1 MSEIERE
8 IEREIELYD
17 YIEVLLKYKWFIL
30 AVTVVCGGFGW
41 TFRPAPPPTLYE
53 ADVVLMIKHLPTS
66 QTSGDYT
73 DIPSVSQTS
82 GFFQAL
88 ALADDLKQALID
100 SLNLRIPL
108 SGMDGLLQVQVL
120 DPGIRLAVRSNDPT
134 LPIPLVN
141 TWAALFVARNGD
153 LTLEEAGSY
162 YDWVEDQY
170 DIALAKLDC
179 TEAEL
184 RRFRTQSAIGFLV
197 IQRAALDTAV
207 IAQNRRQINTRS
219 QIEQLDLELQGM
231 GLILSSLDS
240 QLFRRLAQMDAQP
253 TINKVLLAQAYID
266 SQIMISLQQYDAK
279 HDVAAIMNQKR
290 AIINQKRGD
299 EGTRI
304 VTGISNL
311 EQELS
316 NHEPVLGGVLNP
328 TYVALSDQLSEARL
342 QYSEFKLKLVEEE
355 KSSQEQDAEGN
366 TRISADAL
374 TILQRR
380 KLIIDQHLLSAEK
393 YSQSIV
399 VMDSITVQEEI
410 LKRQMEYH
418 HRQFLSLSDS
428 LDAIKGELAN
438 RTQYEQRLVRDRD
451 NYNNTIARFSKL
463 LEEARI
469 VWEKSAGDMRVLTQA
484 LEVRPILQDREPHR
498 ATIAIGA
505 GLLLSTFGS
514 LLIEYVRQARRR
526 RAAAA
531 DL

>member
-231 GLILSSLDS
+231 GLKLSSLDS

-279 HDVAAIMNQKR
+279 HDVAAIMNQMR
-290 AIINQKRGD
+290 DD
-299 EGTRI
+299 EGIRI
-304 VTGISNL
+304 VPRISNL

-342 QYSEFKLKLVEEE
+342 QYAELKPKLVEEE

-366 TRISADAL
+366 TRTSADAL

-469 VWEKSAGDMRVLTQA
+469 VWEKSAGDMRVLTRA
-484 LEVRPILQDREPHR
+484 LEVRPILQDRDQHR

>member
-1 MSEIERE
+1 
-8 IEREIELYD
+8 
-17 YIEVLLKYKWFIL
+17 
-30 AVTVVCGGFGW
+30 
-41 TFRPAPPPTLYE
+41 
-53 ADVVLMIKHLPTS
+53 
-66 QTSGDYT
+66 
-73 DIPSVSQTS
+73 
-82 GFFQAL
+82 
-88 ALADDLKQALID
+88 
-100 SLNLRIPL
+100 
-108 SGMDGLLQVQVL
+108 LQ
-120 DPGIRLAVRSNDPT
+120 
-134 LPIPLVN
+134 
-141 TWAALFVARNGD
+141 
-153 LTLEEAGSY
+153 Y
-162 YDWVEDQY
+162 
-170 DIALAKLDC
+170 
-179 TEAEL
+179 AEL
-184 RRFRTQSAIGFLV
+184 
-197 IQRAALDTAV
+197 
-207 IAQNRRQINTRS
+207 
-219 QIEQLDLELQGM
+219 
-231 GLILSSLDS
+231 
-240 QLFRRLAQMDAQP
+240 
-253 TINKVLLAQAYID
+253 
-266 SQIMISLQQYDAK
+266 
-279 HDVAAIMNQKR
+279 
-290 AIINQKRGD
+290 
-299 EGTRI
+299 
-304 VTGISNL
+304 
-311 EQELS
+311 
-316 NHEPVLGGVLNP
+316 
-328 TYVALSDQLSEARL
+328 
-342 QYSEFKLKLVEEE
+342 KLKIVEEE

-366 TRISADAL
+366 TRTSADAL

-469 VWEKSAGDMRVLTQA
+469 AWEKSAGDMRVLTRA

>member
-290 AIINQKRGD
+290 G
-299 EGTRI
+299 
-304 VTGISNL
+304 TGINNL

-355 KSSQEQDAEGN
+355 KSPQEQDAEGN
-366 TRISADAL
+366 TRTSADAL

-438 RTQYEQRLVRDRD
+438 RTQHEQRLVRDRD

-469 VWEKSAGDMRVLTQA
+469 VWEKSAGDMRVLTRA
-484 LEVRPILQDREPHR
+484 LEVRPILQDRDQHR

>member
-1 MSEIERE
+1 MSE

-41 TFRPAPPPTLYE
+41 TFQPAPPPTLYE

-184 RRFRTQSAIGFLV
+184 RRFRTQNAIGFLV

-231 GLILSSLDS
+231 GLLLSSLDS

-304 VTGISNL
+304 VTRISNL

-316 NHEPVLGGVLNP
+316 NHKPVLGGVLNP

-342 QYSEFKLKLVEEE
+342 QYAELKLKLV
-355 KSSQEQDAEGN
+355 SQLGSNEG
-366 TRISADAL
+366 
-374 TILQRR
+374 
-380 KLIIDQHLLSAEK
+380 
-393 YSQSIV
+393 
-399 VMDSITVQEEI
+399 
-410 LKRQMEYH
+410 
-418 HRQFLSLSDS
+418 
-428 LDAIKGELAN
+428 
-438 RTQYEQRLVRDRD
+438 
-451 NYNNTIARFSKL
+451 
-463 LEEARI
+463 
-469 VWEKSAGDMRVLTQA
+469 
-484 LEVRPILQDREPHR
+484 
-498 ATIAIGA
+498 
-505 GLLLSTFGS
+505 
-514 LLIEYVRQARRR
+514 
-526 RAAAA
+526 
-531 DL
+531 

>member
-279 HDVAAIMNQKR
+279 HDVAAIMNQKW
-290 AIINQKRGD
+290 GD

-304 VTGISNL
+304 ATGISNF
-311 EQELS
+311 EQELR

-355 KSSQEQDAEGN
+355 KSPQEQDAEGN

-438 RTQYEQRLVRDRD
+438 RTQHEQRLVRDRD

-469 VWEKSAGDMRVLTQA
+469 VWEKSAGDMRVLTRA
-484 LEVRPILQDREPHR
+484 LEVRPILQDRDQHR

>member
-279 HDVAAIMNQKR
+279 HDVATIMNQKR
-290 AIINQKRGD
+290 GG

-304 VTGISNL
+304 VTEISNL

-316 NHEPVLGGVLNP
+316 NHKPVLGGVLNP

-342 QYSEFKLKLVEEE
+342 QYAELKLKLVEEE

-366 TRISADAL
+366 ARTSADAL

-438 RTQYEQRLVRDRD
+438 RTHYEQRLVRDRD

-469 VWEKSAGDMRVLTQA
+469 VWEKSAGDMRVLTRA
-484 LEVRPILQDREPHR
+484 LEVRPILQDRDQHR

>member
-231 GLILSSLDS
+231 GLKLSSLDS

-290 AIINQKRGD
+290 GD

-311 EQELS
+311 EQELR
-316 NHEPVLGGVLNP
+316 NHGPVLGGVINP

-342 QYSEFKLKLVEEE
+342 QYAELKLKLVKEE

-366 TRISADAL
+366 TRTSADAL

-399 VMDSITVQEEI
+399 VMDSITVQGEI

-428 LDAIKGELAN
+428 LDAIKGELAY

-469 VWEKSAGDMRVLTQA
+469 VWEKSAGDMRVLTRA
-484 LEVRPILQDREPHR
+484 LEVRPILQDRDQHR

>member
-1 MSEIERE
+1 MSE

-30 AVTVVCGGFGW
+30 AVTVVCGGFSW

-253 TINKVLLAQAYID
+253 TINKVLLAQAYMD

-299 EGTRI
+299 EGTHI

-311 EQELS
+311 EQELR
-316 NHEPVLGGVLNP
+316 NHEPVLGGVINP

-342 QYSEFKLKLVEEE
+342 QYAELKLKIVEEE
-355 KSSQEQDAEGN
+355 TSSQEQDAEGN
-366 TRISADAL
+366 TRTSADAL

-469 VWEKSAGDMRVLTQA
+469 VWEKSAGDMRVLTRA
-484 LEVRPILQDREPHR
+484 LEVRPILQDRDQHR

>member
-1 MSEIERE
+1 MSE

-290 AIINQKRGD
+290 GD

-342 QYSEFKLKLVEEE
+342 QYAELKLKLVEEE

-366 TRISADAL
+366 TRTSADAL

-469 VWEKSAGDMRVLTQA
+469 VWEKSAGDMRVLTRA
-484 LEVRPILQDREPHR
+484 LEVRPILQDRDQHR

>member
-1 MSEIERE
+1 MSE

-197 IQRAALDTAV
+197 TQRAALDTAV

-290 AIINQKRGD
+290 GD

-304 VTGISNL
+304 ATGISNL
-311 EQELS
+311 EQELR
-316 NHEPVLGGVLNP
+316 NHEPVLGGVINP

-342 QYSEFKLKLVEEE
+342 QYAELIQYAELKLKLVEEE

-366 TRISADAL
+366 TRTSADAL

-469 VWEKSAGDMRVLTQA
+469 VWEKSAGDMRVLTRA
-484 LEVRPILQDREPHR
+484 LEVRPILQDRDQHR

>member
-1 MSEIERE
+1 MSE

-41 TFRPAPPPTLYE
+41 TFQPAPPPTLYE

-66 QTSGDYT
+66 QTSGDHT

-266 SQIMISLQQYDAK
+266 SQILIALQQYDAK
-279 HDVAAIMNQKR
+279 HDVATIL
-290 AIINQKRGD
+290 NQKRGN
-299 EGTRI
+299 ESTRI
-304 VTGISNL
+304 VTEISNL

-316 NHEPVLGGVLNP
+316 NHKPVLGGVINP

-355 KSSQEQDAEGN
+355 KSPQEQDAEGN

-469 VWEKSAGDMRVLTQA
+469 VWEKSAGDMRVLTRA
-484 LEVRPILQDREPHR
+484 LEVRPILQDRDQHR

>member
-231 GLILSSLDS
+231 GLKLSSLDS

-279 HDVAAIMNQKR
+279 HDVAAIMNQMR
-290 AIINQKRGD
+290 DD
-299 EGTRI
+299 EGIRI
-304 VTGISNL
+304 VPRISNL

-328 TYVALSDQLSEARL
+328 TYVALSDQLLEARL
-342 QYSEFKLKLVEEE
+342 QYAELKPKLVEEE

-366 TRISADAL
+366 TRTSADAL

-469 VWEKSAGDMRVLTQA
+469 VWEKSAGDMRVLTRA
-484 LEVRPILQDREPHR
+484 LEVRPILQDRDQHR

>member
-279 HDVAAIMNQKR
+279 HDVAAI
-290 AIINQKRGD
+290 INQKRGD
-299 EGTRI
+299 EGTHI

-316 NHEPVLGGVLNP
+316 NHEPVLGGVVNP

-342 QYSEFKLKLVEEE
+342 QYAELKLKLVEEE

-366 TRISADAL
+366 TRTSADAL

-469 VWEKSAGDMRVLTQA
+469 VWEKSAGDMRVLTRA
-484 LEVRPILQDREPHR
+484 LEVRPILQDRDQHR